1 MAGVTVVVVNAFNF
15 NVNKMWKYIKLF
27 ITMANNGA
35 RDAMQRRSHTIMCQ
49 LNMFVYDG
57 RALVRMLAG
66 QPTDQLYRSNQSK
79 LIYRNVRSFGP
90 HYTRNNS
97 AAAAV
102 ATFRTKQ
109 YNNQNA
115 ENGAW
120 CFARCALTQKMR
132 RTNAGKEISV
142 KDIQDENRK

>member
-1 MAGVTVVVVNAFNF
+1 
-15 NVNKMWKYIKLF
+15 MWKYIKLF

-66 QPTDQLYRSNQSK
+66 LPTNQIYRSNQSK

-90 HYTRNNS
+90 HYTRTYS
-97 AAAAV
+97 AA
-102 ATFRTKQ
+102 ATFRTKHH
-109 YNNQNA
+109 NNQKCRK
-115 ENGAW
+115 W
-120 CFARCALTQKMR
+120 CMVFRALRSDAQSGVEH
-132 RTNAGKEISV
+132 AGKEISTE
-142 KDIQDENRK
+142 DIHDENRK